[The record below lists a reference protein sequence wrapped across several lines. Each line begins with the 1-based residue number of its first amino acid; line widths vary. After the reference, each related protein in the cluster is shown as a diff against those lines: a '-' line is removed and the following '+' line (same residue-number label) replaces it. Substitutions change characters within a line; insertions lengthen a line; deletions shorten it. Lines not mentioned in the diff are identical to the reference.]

1 MKPLNTLLLTIGLFG
16 SGLVAAAQPNDIPS
30 CYDITNLAE
39 HKAGLANRQLIV
51 IVDQTAELDD
61 RLKKSVHEQVDQF
74 IQPGDQVQIVAF
86 SANAKGKY
94 TEILYNGIFDAPLA
108 ARTRNSIGKTTLNRF
123 DACMQAQPQAKA
135 KLHRKLREAYG
146 DETETFP
153 KTELIGSLLQV
164 GSNIIANS
172 PSERKVLLIVSDMLE
187 NSSITSFYASNRVRQ
202 IDPTVELQKI
212 VKSGIS
218 GDLGGA
224 DVYVIGAGFVGK
236 GMAYSS
242 QLALDN
248 LEAFWRE
255 LFSQH
260 NGTLQQF
267 GKPQLLSPIK

>member
-1 MKPLNTLLLTIGLFG
+1 MKPLKILISTLSLLL
-16 SGLVAAAQPNDIPS
+16 SGLAAAAQPTDIPS
-30 CYDITNLAE
+30 CYDITNLAQY
-39 HKAGLANRQLIV
+39 KVGITNRQLIV

-94 TEILYNGIFDAPLA
+94 TEILYNGIFDATLT
-108 ARTRNSIGKTTLNRF
+108 ARIRNSIGKTTLNRF
-123 DACMQAQPQAKA
+123 DACMKAQPQAKA
-135 KLHRKLREAYG
+135 KLHRKLSEAYG
-146 DETETFP
+146 DETESFP

-187 NSSITSFYASNRVRQ
+187 NSSITSFYASNSVRQ

-224 DVYVIGAGFVGK
+224 DVYVIGAGFVSK

-248 LEAFWRE
+248 LEAFWNE